1 MVGRDME
8 VREGQSHI
16 GDVGEIG
23 RHPFNIGILSI
34 DIIEHSDR
42 ASN

>member
-1 MVGRDME
+1 VE
-8 VREGQSHI
+8 VQEGQSHI
-16 GDVGEIG
+16 SDVGEIG

-34 DIIEHSDR
+34 DIIEHSDH

>member
-1 MVGRDME
+1 VE
-8 VREGQSHI
+8 VQEGQSHI
-16 GDVGEIG
+16 GDVVEIG
-23 RHPFNIGILSI
+23 RHPFNIRTLGI